1 MTGKY
6 KNVAVF
12 GLGFIGLP
20 LALSFSMNGK
30 KVIGVDV
37 SEELIREL
45 NSGITH
51 HLEEYKGTKIEE
63 ILKKQLRENNFEATT
78 DAEYALEKCNNV
90 IVTVGIPV
98 AEGGKLHIE
107 HLESVSR
114 TIACNLKKGDLIV
127 FRGTLVPGFMRDF
140 IKPILEESRLEAG
153 KDFYLGY
160 ASERV
165 AEGKAFEEFENM
177 PTLVSGINEKSIRET
192 TGLLEV
198 ITKADIIPASSFEVV
213 ETAKVLE
220 NISRDINIAM
230 VNEFAKF
237 TRALGIDIFEVI
249 KVANTH
255 KRVNLL
261 NPGPGVGGYCI
272 PNAFYYL
279 NAKGKELDIDL
290 ELSSMARKINKDTP
304 VRVAQIALEK
314 LTSKPE
320 ESKICILGMAM
331 KDYSSDDRLSPAFDV
346 IKTLQEKGVDV
357 AVYDPAISNDYDYL
371 VEDINKAL
379 KDADGIIILA
389 KQEGINLKD
398 LDRFKEMLK
407 DNNPFILDTKNV
419 YTREEVETKGILYE
433 SI

>member
-1 MTGKY
+1 MTREY
-6 KNVAVF
+6 KNIAVF

-20 LALSFSMNGK
+20 LALSFSMNGR

-45 NSGITH
+45 NLGITH
-51 HLEEYKGTKIEE
+51 HLEEHEGIKIEE
-63 ILKKQLRENNFEATT
+63 ILKKQLGENNFEATM
-78 DAEYALEKCNNV
+78 DAEYALEKCNNI

-98 AEGGKLHIE
+98 ADGGGLNTE
-107 HLESVSR
+107 HLESVSK
-114 TIACNLKKGDLIV
+114 TIARNLKKGDLIV
-127 FRGTLVPGFMRDF
+127 FRSTLVPGFMRGF
-140 IKPILEESRLEAG
+140 IKPILEESGLEAG

-177 PTLVSGINEKSIRET
+177 PTLVSGINEESVRKTI
-192 TGLLEV
+192 GLLEV
-198 ITKADIIPASSFEVV
+198 ITKADIMSASSFEVV

-249 KVANTH
+249 KAANTH

-279 NAKGKELDIDL
+279 NAKGKELGIDL
-290 ELSSMARKINKDTP
+290 ELSSMARGINKDTP

-314 LTSKPE
+314 LTSKPG

-357 AVYDPAISNDYDYL
+357 AVYD
-371 VEDINKAL
+371 
-379 KDADGIIILA
+379 
-389 KQEGINLKD
+389 
-398 LDRFKEMLK
+398 
-407 DNNPFILDTKNV
+407 
-419 YTREEVETKGILYE
+419 
-433 SI
+433 

>member
-1 MTGKY
+1 
-6 KNVAVF
+6 
-12 GLGFIGLP
+12 
-20 LALSFSMNGK
+20 
-30 KVIGVDV
+30 V
-37 SEELIREL
+37 S
-45 NSGITH
+45 
-51 HLEEYKGTKIEE
+51 K
-63 ILKKQLRENNFEATT
+63 
-78 DAEYALEKCNNV
+78 
-90 IVTVGIPV
+90 
-98 AEGGKLHIE
+98 
-107 HLESVSR
+107 
-114 TIACNLKKGDLIV
+114 TIARNLKKGDLIV
-127 FRGTLVPGFMRDF
+127 FRSTLVPGFMRGF

-177 PTLVSGINEKSIRET
+177 PTLVSGINEKSVRET
-192 TGLLEV
+192 TSLLEV

-279 NAKGKELDIDL
+279 NAKGRELDIDL
-290 ELSSMARKINKDTP
+290 ELSLTARRINKDTP

-314 LTSKPE
+314 LTSKPG

-357 AVYDPAISNDYDYL
+357 VVYDPAISNDYDYL